1 MVVKSVVFPG
11 MEDAFD
17 GTESVCVGYERK
29 GQSTVITADRPVTF
43 DQSDELSAFF
53 KEKSKIGA
61 TLYKD
66 NKTGLFQV
74 IEFLAFAITSHN
86 GIITCVAL
94 FGCRKNLVN

>member
-1 MVVKSVVFPG
+1 MFKHFGTTAVKFEFVLEVKSVVFPG

-74 IEFLAFAITSHN
+74 IEFFSFCN
-86 GIITCVAL
+86 Y
-94 FGCRKNLVN
+94 FS